1 MTIRFLPV
9 ILLPALVVSPEIFAQ
24 IVPQLGSTVSLAG
37 SREISLAVADGT
49 ALQIAL
55 DKEVRVRKIGEPIT
69 GRVMQP
75 VYVFDREVIPLGTV
89 ARGAITRIDPVSC
102 RQRFLRA
109 LNADFTPSH
118 NLVVEFSELDLPD
131 GRHLKLHTNT
141 VPGSGQVLRL
151 LTAGEKEKHTVK
163 DAASQQM
170 NQVRNQWNRSM
181 SQIQSPY
188 RIHVAMRYAVAQL
201 PAHPQYIDAGTF
213 YFAELSQPLYFGTAS
228 LDNASLSQVGTRPPP
243 GSLVHAALLHSLN
256 SATTRKGEQIE
267 ASLSQP
273 LFDQG
278 HLILPAGTHLRGIVL
293 QVQAA
298 KRWHRNGQLRI
309 SFREVLLPN
318 GTVEAVDT
326 RLQGIESD
334 SADNARLDS
343 EGGAKSTPSTW
354 ATRARQLEGPPGLS

>member
-163 DAASQQM
+163 DAVSQQM
-170 NQVRNQWNRSM
+170 NQVRDQWNRSM
-181 SQIQSPY
+181 SQIQSPD
-188 RIHVAMRYAVAQL
+188 RIHVVMRYAVAQL
-201 PAHPQYIDAGTF
+201 QAHPQYIDAGTF
-213 YFAELSQPLYFGTAS
+213 LLCRALATA
-228 LDNASLSQVGTRPPP
+228 
-243 GSLVHAALLHSLN
+243 
-256 SATTRKGEQIE
+256 
-267 ASLSQP
+267 
-273 LFDQG
+273 LF
-278 HLILPAGTHLRGIVL
+278 
-293 QVQAA
+293 
-298 KRWHRNGQLRI
+298 WN
-309 SFREVLLPN
+309 
-318 GTVEAVDT
+318 
-326 RLQGIESD
+326 
-334 SADNARLDS
+334 
-343 EGGAKSTPSTW
+343 
-354 ATRARQLEGPPGLS
+354 GLSRQRVPFPGGD